1 MKRDNW
7 TNDEVIGIL
16 EDLLIE
22 KNGVWNN
29 DRRRVCR
36 AALLAIS
43 QFEDFKRPVD
53 EYAAMAYD
61 TEKKEIVVVG
71 PPLPR

>member
-16 EDLLIE
+16 EDLLIV
-22 KNGVWNN
+22 KNGEPQESDWNN
-29 DRRRVCR
+29 GL
-36 AALLAIS
+36 LLAIS
-43 QFEDFKRPVD
+43 QFGDFKRPVS
-53 EYAAMAYD
+53 EYTAMAYD
-61 TEKKEIVVVG
+61 PKTKNVVMIG

>member
-16 EDLLIE
+16 EGMKMVNRNGLILDTD
-22 KNGVWNN
+22 WN
-29 DRRRVCR
+29 V
-36 AALLAIS
+36 ALDQAIG
-43 QFEDFKRPVD
+43 QFWDFKRPAD
-53 EYAAMAYD
+53 EFAAMAYD
-61 TEKKEIVVVG
+61 PDAEEIVVVG